1 MRTPSRST
9 RSCSS
14 EPTWASWPAR
24 RRRPVFLNAL
34 ARLAASDAVILG
46 RGMDPFHTL
55 MQAHRAYHERNRAL
69 GRLPG
74 QIRLRVRYQ
83 NLATP
88 WFDYLFASVEEI
100 IALLDGSAWMLK
112 RCETAGAGY
121 LAMLQLRD

>member
-1 MRTPSRST
+1 
-9 RSCSS
+9 
-14 EPTWASWPAR
+14 
-24 RRRPVFLNAL
+24 
-34 ARLAASDAVILG
+34 
-46 RGMDPFHTL
+46 L

-100 IALLDGSAWMLK
+100 LEARPRTGGQRLGRLGPS
-112 RCETAGAGY
+112 GG
-121 LAMLQLRD
+121 